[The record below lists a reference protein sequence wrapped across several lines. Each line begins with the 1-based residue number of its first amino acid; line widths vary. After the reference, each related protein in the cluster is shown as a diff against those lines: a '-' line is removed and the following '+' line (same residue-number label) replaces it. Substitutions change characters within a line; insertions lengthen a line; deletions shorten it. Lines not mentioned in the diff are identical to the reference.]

1 MLNVIVEDILSQAVM
16 QRLLDH
22 VGFCGESTFRIM
34 KGNGKIREGMRKFSA
49 ASRVFPHVV
58 LTDLDRIP
66 CPPALIKQWN
76 IGRLPETM
84 LLRVAVRE
92 VEAWLMADRA
102 GFARYLQVA
111 QEKVPFAPEA
121 EIDPKQ
127 CLFSLVRRSRKRR
140 LRDEILPTPGAHIG
154 PLYNEF
160 FCRFV
165 SEHWRIE
172 DAVANAPS
180 LASSLERLTAFCR
193 DVVHD

>member
-1 MLNVIVEDILSQAVM
+1 VLNVIVEDILSQAVM

-22 VGFCGESTFRIM
+22 IGLREAPTFRVM
-34 KGNGKIREGMRKFSA
+34 RGNGKIREGIQKFSA
-49 ASRVFPHVV
+49 ASRVSPHIV
-58 LTDLDRIP
+58 LTDLDRFP

-84 LLRVAVRE
+84 LLRVAVHE

-102 GFARYLQVA
+102 GFAGYLQVA
-111 QEKVPFAPEA
+111 QEKVPFDPET

-140 LRDEILPTPGAHIG
+140 LRDEILPTSGAHIG
-154 PLYNEF
+154 PLYNEY
-160 FCRFV
+160 FCRFA

-180 LASSLERLTAFCR
+180 LARSLERLTAFCR
-193 DVVHD
+193 DVVHE